1 MPPQPYLT
9 ITPWAGFTAR
19 ERKRKTLLA
28 HCPSKACARAKAC
41 VDAHDKLYCQR
52 SHESL
57 AQSRVRQ
64 GLMPVKISKRLMTLE
79 EAQAKRLAI
88 DGLLDEAKARQH
100 ELTQRWKAGEFDA
113 AYGKFKPGGVL
124 KHPPIRQY
132 TE

>member
-1 MPPQPYLT
+1 
-9 ITPWAGFTAR
+9 
-19 ERKRKTLLA
+19 
-28 HCPSKACARAKAC
+28 
-41 VDAHDKLYCQR
+41 
-52 SHESL
+52 
-57 AQSRVRQ
+57 
-64 GLMPVKISKRLMTLE
+64 MTLE